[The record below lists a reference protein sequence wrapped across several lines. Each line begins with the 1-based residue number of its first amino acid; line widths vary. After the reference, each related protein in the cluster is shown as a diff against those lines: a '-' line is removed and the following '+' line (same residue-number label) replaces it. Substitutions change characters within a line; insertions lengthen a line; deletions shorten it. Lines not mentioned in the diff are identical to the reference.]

1 MAIAVLYWYPILVFV
16 VIFLAMTAFSLIK
29 FSSLRNIHKKR
40 NWLFY
45 AAVTL
50 IVVVPAYEAYNDFIG
65 PAIVSYRTADG
76 QNYFYPDRV
85 NQLTVTSSNLG
96 MRATSFNLI
105 VKAVNASM
113 MVEGQ
118 DYVQIN
124 STAVKIPF
132 SLVQKETRTRTIKF
146 MIDKNVASFDFHF
159 DIDHQA
165 GSPISTTSYTQLH
178 CEWKSNNNRYEAKP
192 VYGPMV

>member
-1 MAIAVLYWYPILVFV
+1 
-16 VIFLAMTAFSLIK
+16 MTAICFIK
-29 FSSLRNIHKKR
+29 IRSLRNIHKKR

-45 AAVTL
+45 AAIVL
-50 IVVVPAYEAYNDFIG
+50 IVVVAAYAAYEDSLG

-85 NQLTVTSSNLG
+85 NQLTVTCSNLG

-118 DYVQIN
+118 DYVQVN
-124 STAVKIPF
+124 STTVKIPF
-132 SLVQKETRTRTIKF
+132 SFQFQKETQNRPIKF
-146 MIDKNVASFDFHF
+146 MIDQNVTAFDFHF
-159 DIDHQA
+159 DIEYQK
-165 GSPISTTSYTQLH
+165 GSPIATNFYSQLH
-178 CEWKSNNNRYEAKP
+178 CEWNSNRNRYEATP
-192 VYGPMV
+192 IYTPTI